1 MKKKLTAIALIALI
15 AFSFASCDPDPAC
28 LSSQEQPETT
38 ESKTPSYTAPSQ
50 NDEGDAPSIIVI
62 PEQDEAKTPAP
73 AQEEEPVIETQSPSE
88 NTEAATPIE
97 DIADSTETDEDIL
110 VIRPSGPVTGF

>member
-38 ESKTPSYTAPSQ
+38 ESKTPSYTTPSQ
-50 NDEGDAPSIIVI
+50 NDEGDAPSIIEI

-73 AQEEEPVIETQSPSE
+73 VQEEEPVTETQSPSE
-88 NTEAATPIE
+88 STEDATSIE
-97 DIADSTETDEDIL
+97 DNNTETDEDIL

>member
-28 LSSQEQPETT
+28 ISSQEQPETT
-38 ESKTPSYTAPSQ
+38 ESKTPSYTTTAQ
-50 NDEGDAPSIIVI
+50 NGEDDTTPIIEI
-62 PEQDEAKTPAP
+62 PEQDGAKTPTP
-73 AQEEEPVIETQSPSE
+73 VQEEEPVTETQSPSE
-88 NTEAATPIE
+88 STEDATPTE
-97 DIADSTETDEDIL
+97 DIADNTEIDEDIL

>member
-38 ESKTPSYTAPSQ
+38 ESKTPSYTTPSQ
-50 NDEGDAPSIIVI
+50 NNEDDAPPVIEI
-62 PEQDEAKTPAP
+62 PEHDDAKTPVP
-73 AQEEEPVIETQSPSE
+73 AQDEETVTETQSPSE
-88 NTEAATPIE
+88 SAEDATPSE
-97 DIADSTETDEDIL
+97 DIEDSTETDEDIL